1 MINRTTPGFWGAY
14 NALPERIQRKARE
27 QFALFS
33 ADSSHPSL
41 RFKQIDRGR
50 GLWSAR
56 VTQNYRAAAFKLEDC
71 YLWFFI
77 GTHAEYDKLLA
88 GKS

>member
-1 MINRTTPGFWGAY
+1 MNNRTTPEFWESFES
-14 NALPERIQRKARE
+14 LPERIQRKARE
-27 QFALFS
+27 QFALLEE
-33 ADSSHPSL
+33 DSSHPSL

-56 VTQNYRAAAFKLEDC
+56 VTQSYRAAAFKLEDY

-88 GKS
+88 GKA

>member
-1 MINRTTPGFWGAY
+1 MISRTTPEFWEDY
-14 NALPERIQRKARE
+14 DELPERIQRKARE
-27 QFALFS
+27 QFALFEE
-33 ADSSHPSL
+33 DSGHPSL

-56 VTQNYRAAAFKLEDC
+56 VTQDYRAAAFKLEDC

-88 GKS
+88 GKG